1 MTDENNNNIVKDLE
15 QHIQWNE
22 GRRIVELGNL
32 AVKLKISILLS
43 QKEGMQVLAFKN
55 ITQSMKSFSILMV
68 KSCRPYKYTHYIH
81 VLVAISACCR

>member
-1 MTDENNNNIVKDLE
+1 MTDENNNDIVEDLE

-22 GRRIVELGNL
+22 GRRIVELGKL
-32 AVKLKISILLS
+32 AYKLKISILLS

-68 KSCRPYKYTHYIH
+68 KSCGPYIYIH
-81 VLVAISACCR
+81 TIYMSRLLFPAF